1 MSKENNDIKESIILE
16 AKKLVEENGNK
27 AVEIVNRKI
36 EGLKNTYSRE
46 SDFAFLLLTEVEKLL
61 EAKNVTF
68 LN

>member
-1 MSKENNDIKESIILE
+1 MTMDKENNDIKESIILE
-16 AKKLVEENGNK
+16 AKKLVEENGSK

-61 EAKNVTF
+61 EAKN
-68 LN
+68 

>member
-16 AKKLVEENGNK
+16 AKKLVEENGSK

-36 EGLKNTYSRE
+36 EGLKNQYSRE

-61 EAKNVTF
+61 EAKN
-68 LN
+68 

>member
-16 AKKLVEENGNK
+16 AKKLVEENGSK

-36 EGLKNTYSRE
+36 EGLKNTYSRK

-61 EAKNVTF
+61 EAKN
-68 LN
+68 

>member
-1 MSKENNDIKESIILE
+1 MTMSKENNDIKESIILE
-16 AKKLVEENGNK
+16 AKELVEENGSK

-61 EAKNVTF
+61 EAKN
-68 LN
+68 

>member
-16 AKKLVEENGNK
+16 AKKLVEENGSK

-36 EGLKNTYSRE
+36 EGLKNIYSRE

-61 EAKNVTF
+61 DAKN
-68 LN
+68 

>member
-16 AKKLVEENGNK
+16 AKKLVEENGSK

-46 SDFAFLLLTEVEKLL
+46 SDFAFLLLTEVEKLI
-61 EAKNVTF
+61 EKQK
-68 LN
+68 

>member
-1 MSKENNDIKESIILE
+1 MTMSKENNDIKESVILE
-16 AKKLVEENGNK
+16 AKKLVEENGSK

-61 EAKNVTF
+61 EAKN
-68 LN
+68 

>member
-16 AKKLVEENGNK
+16 AKELVEENGSK

-61 EAKNVTF
+61 EAKN
-68 LN
+68 

>member
-36 EGLKNTYSRE
+36 EGLKNQYSRE

-61 EAKNVTF
+61 EAKN
-68 LN
+68 

>member
-36 EGLKNTYSRE
+36 EGLKNT
-46 SDFAFLLLTEVEKLL
+46 
-61 EAKNVTF
+61 
-68 LN
+68 

>member
-1 MSKENNDIKESIILE
+1 MTMNKDKELINLE
-16 AKKLVEENGNK
+16 AKKLVEENGSK

-61 EAKNVTF
+61 EAKN
-68 LN
+68 

>member
-1 MSKENNDIKESIILE
+1 MTMSKENNDIKESIILE

-36 EGLKNTYSRE
+36 EGLKNKYSRE

-61 EAKNVTF
+61 EARN
-68 LN
+68 

>member
-16 AKKLVEENGNK
+16 AKKLVEENGSK
-27 AVEIVNRKI
+27 SVEIVNRKI

-61 EAKNVTF
+61 EAKN
-68 LN
+68 

>member
-16 AKKLVEENGNK
+16 AKKLVEENGSK

-36 EGLKNTYSRE
+36 EGLKNAYSRE

-61 EAKNVTF
+61 EAKN
-68 LN
+68 

>member
-16 AKKLVEENGNK
+16 AKKLVEENRSK

-61 EAKNVTF
+61 EAKN
-68 LN
+68 

>member
-1 MSKENNDIKESIILE
+1 MTMSKENNDIKESIILE

-36 EGLKNTYSRE
+36 EGIKNTYSRE

-61 EAKNVTF
+61 EAKN
-68 LN
+68 

>member
-1 MSKENNDIKESIILE
+1 MTMSKENNDIKESIILE
-16 AKKLVEENGNK
+16 AKKLVEENGSK

-61 EAKNVTF
+61 EGN
-68 LN
+68 

>member
-16 AKKLVEENGNK
+16 AKKLVEENGSK

-61 EAKNVTF
+61 EVKN
-68 LN
+68 

>member
-1 MSKENNDIKESIILE
+1 MNKDKELINLE
-16 AKKLVEENGNK
+16 AKKLVEENGSK

-61 EAKNVTF
+61 EAKN
-68 LN
+68 